1 VDQLLDAL
9 PQGEHRTGDQHEEC
23 RQQRPKVDLPPVS
36 QGMLIVAITGT
47 AVLSDDEDDPGG
59 DIGE

>member
-1 VDQLLDAL
+1 
-9 PQGEHRTGDQHEEC
+9 
-23 RQQRPKVDLPPVS
+23 
-36 QGMLIVAITGT
+36 MLIVAITGT